1 MTFSRTGA
9 FVAAALLSVSSLH
22 AQANVA
28 RSDPRWHA
36 FLGCW
41 ATFSGG
47 GRGQTVCLLP
57 TESLDR
63 IEMVSVLKD
72 SILSRTMVTAS
83 GQHISVTRDGC
94 TGWESGTWSQ
104 DDRRLFTR
112 AEFSCGGGATQV
124 ATGIYSMTSSEAFAR
139 VEGVK
144 TKGASRARIVN
155 FVRVDTVRVP
165 NDLTARMPDFVGLHI
180 SGARVEAAADLTT
193 ADVVEATKTVDASVA
208 EAWLADRG
216 QPFAVTA
223 RDLRAMRDAGVP
235 SDVIDMVVAVSHPR
249 VFAVTPGAPPG
260 SRLPEL
266 TARGRNGL
274 GFAEREAYERELR
287 LLRLRGAF
295 AYGWGDLMMP
305 LYGSMNQWNGGFFS
319 PFSNGFYGTGIGYPY
334 RYNGGFQNGY
344 AGYGGV
350 YGGGIGGGAFI
361 GNGPYVIVPA
371 RPVQADPGRVVNGAG
386 YSQNGGS
393 AGDNVAR
400 PSPSVSPSGGYSNG
414 GASGG
419 GSTSSGA
426 SGGSGGTP
434 AGGGEQR
441 TAKPRP

>member
-9 FVAAALLSVSSLH
+9 CVAAALLSVSSLQ
-22 AQANVA
+22 AQTNVA
-28 RSDPRWHA
+28 HTDPRWQA

-47 GRGQTVCLLP
+47 SRGQTVCLLP
-57 TESLDR
+57 TESADR

-83 GQHISVTRDGC
+83 ARRTPVTRAGC

-112 AEFSCGGGATQV
+112 AEFSCGGGATQI
-124 ATGIYSMTSSEAFAR
+124 ATGIYSMTSGEVFAR

-144 TKGASRARIVN
+144 TRGASRARVVN
-155 FVRVDTVRVP
+155 FVWTDTVRVP
-165 NDLTARMPDFVGLHI
+165 NELAARMPDFVGLHM

-193 ADVVEATKTVDASVA
+193 ADVVEATKMVDASVT

-216 QPFAVTA
+216 QPFRLAA
-223 RDLRAMRDAGVP
+223 RDLRALRDAGVP
-235 SDVIDMVVAVSHPR
+235 SDVVDMVVAVSHPR

-266 TARGRNGL
+266 NARGRNGL
-274 GFAEREAYERELR
+274 GFAEREAFERELR
-287 LLRLRGAF
+287 MLRLRGAF
-295 AYGWGDLMMP
+295 AYGWGDMMMP

-319 PFSNGFYGTGIGYPY
+319 PFYNGFFGNGIGNPNW
-334 RYNGGFQNGY
+334 YNSGFQNGF
-344 AGYGGV
+344 GLGGV
-350 YGGGIGGGAFI
+350 YGGGIGGGTLF
-361 GNGPYVIVPA
+361 GTGPYVIVPA
-371 RPVQADPGRVVNGAG
+371 RPVQADAGRVVNGAG

-393 AGDNVAR
+393 VGDNIAR
-400 PSPSVSPSGGYSNG
+400 PSPSVSSGGYSNG
-414 GASGG
+414 GQSSGGSASGG
-419 GSTSSGA
+419 TAGGGA
-426 SGGSGGTP
+426 P